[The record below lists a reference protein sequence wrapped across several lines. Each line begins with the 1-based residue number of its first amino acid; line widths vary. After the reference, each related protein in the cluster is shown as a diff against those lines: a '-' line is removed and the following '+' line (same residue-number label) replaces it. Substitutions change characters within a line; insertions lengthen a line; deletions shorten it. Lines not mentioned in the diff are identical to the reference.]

1 MQNPTSIIQIQNLVK
16 TFKGSDVAV
25 VNDITFSVNTN
36 EVFGLLGPNG
46 AGKTTIISMLC
57 QLFEPTSGKIIIDG
71 HTITK
76 NQLQVKEIIG
86 VVPQDIALYPTLTA
100 RENLHFYGAM
110 YHLKGKI
117 LEERIESWLQKLGLS
132 DAANRRVSTFS
143 GGMKR
148 RVNLIASVLHQPKVL
163 ILDEPTVGVDV
174 QSRNVIIEQL
184 TELNKQGTTI
194 VYTSHH
200 LEEAEHFCTQVAI
213 IDYGKIITQGSPK
226 QLIESVDNARNLEDV
241 FLHLTHRKLRD

>member
-1 MQNPTSIIQIQNLVK
+1 MQNPTPIIQIQHLVK

-25 VNDITFSVNTN
+25 VNDVTFSVNTN

-132 DAANRRVSTFS
+132 DAANRRVATFS

-226 QLIESVDNARNLEDV
+226 QLIERVDNARNLEDV

>member
-1 MQNPTSIIQIQNLVK
+1 MQKSAPIIQIQNLVK
-16 TFKGSDVAV
+16 TFKGSDVPV
-25 VNDITFSVNTN
+25 VNDVTFSVNAN

-132 DAANRRVSTFS
+132 DAANRRVVTFS

-184 TELNKQGTTI
+184 TALNKQGTTI